1 MNITCDILVV
11 GAGPSGSMA
20 AKTASEKNTNVLLI
34 ERNKNIGSPVRC
46 AEGINKFLF
55 QDTGIKKNKSYINQ
69 EIKGTK
75 IYFYNEIYELN
86 SEQWKGYTIDRK
98 KFDPYLAKL
107 AEKSGAKLL
116 TETKAIGMKRKG
128 NRWVVNVK
136 TKEKIGHIEAKI
148 VIGADGF
155 ECNIGRWVGIRSKW
169 KKDEICKCYELLL
182 DCPDLKED
190 NKFHIA
196 FGKEFPNGYGWIFP
210 KKKKAN
216 VGVGVSINASPKNA
230 LKFFI
235 EEYPRISTI
244 LGEKRSIIEKRGGSI
259 PMSGPKSTNETISDG
274 IILVGDAAGMVDPI
288 TGEGITFSMISGISA
303 GEVATLSIE
312 KNNWTKNALNKYEET
327 WRSKKYL
334 GDVSIGEDME
344 LLKQTKELFYKI
356 FTQKDI
362 AYDVR
367 KKLILI
373 MMMKNKNEIE
383 RSITKIQQMI
393 K

>member
-1 MNITCDILVV
+1 MNISCDILVV

-20 AKTASEKNTNVLLI
+20 AKTASEKNINVLLI

-55 QDTGIKKNKSYINQ
+55 QDTGIKKDNIYINQ
-69 EIKGTK
+69 EINGTK
-75 IYFYNEIYELN
+75 IYFYNEVYELN

-98 KFDPYLAKL
+98 IFDPYLAKL
-107 AEKSGAKLL
+107 AEKSGAELR
-116 TETKAIGMKRKG
+116 TETKAIGMKRKD
-128 NRWVVNVK
+128 NRWIVKVK
-136 TKEKIGHIEAKI
+136 TKEKIGYIEAKI

-155 ECNIGRWVGIRSKW
+155 ECNIGKWAGISRQW

-182 DCPDLKED
+182 GCPELKED

-196 FGKEFPNGYGWIFP
+196 FGEELPGGYGWIFP

-216 VGVGVSINASPKNA
+216 VGVGVSIKSSSKNA

-235 EEYPRISTI
+235 NEYPGIDKI

-259 PMSGPKSTNETISDG
+259 PMNGPKSINETISDG

-303 GEVATLSIE
+303 GEVAAISIE
-312 KNNWTKNALNKYEET
+312 KNSWIKNVLIKYEET
-327 WRSKKYL
+327 WRNKKYL
-334 GDVSIGEDME
+334 GNVCIGEDIE

-362 AYDVR
+362 PIIAR
-367 KKLILI
+367 KKLISV
-373 MMMKNKNEIE
+373 MMMKNKNRIE
-383 RSITKIQQMI
+383 KSISEIQQMI